1 MEKIMEF
8 TMETGLLSKKSIW
21 SGRVISGIV
30 VLFLLFDSI
39 TKILLLDFV
48 VKASAPLGFSVSD
61 LRIIGLILL
70 LCTIIYINPRTSVLG
85 AILLT
90 GYLGGAVVTNLR
102 MNAPLFNNILF
113 PAYFGI
119 LVWAGL
125 YLRNS
130 RLRNLFPIIG
140 NRSDLVTK

>member
-1 MEKIMEF
+1 MEL
-8 TMETGLLSKKSIW
+8 TMKTGFLSKKSIW
-21 SGRVISGIV
+21 TGRVISSIV

-39 TKILLLDFV
+39 TKLMLLDFV
-48 VKASAPLGFSVSD
+48 VKASEPLGFSLSD

-70 LCTIIYINPRTSVLG
+70 LCTILYVYTRTSILG

-102 MNAPLFNNILF
+102 VSASLFSNILF
-113 PAYFGI
+113 PVYFGI
-119 LVWAGL
+119 FVWAGL

-130 RLRNLFPIIG
+130 RLRDLFPIVREQSKQTG
-140 NRSDLVTK
+140 PDS